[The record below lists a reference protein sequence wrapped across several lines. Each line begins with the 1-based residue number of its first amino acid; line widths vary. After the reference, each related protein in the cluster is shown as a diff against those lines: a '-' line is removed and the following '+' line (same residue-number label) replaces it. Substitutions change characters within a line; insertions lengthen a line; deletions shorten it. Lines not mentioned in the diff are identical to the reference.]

1 MKSCLV
7 KGDTKDYQVSCRISL
22 EIPLSDFSMASQ
34 NVLIKDYQRLLKIM
48 WITTFKLS
56 LLCHCIIQETNW
68 AHFHAFRE
76 EACSFHTT
84 GSVTF
89 QTERASKHVQR
100 SSVSNAITDFTNSA
114 KGKVKHNFIAL
125 RTKNRHRPPTWDI
138 HLLNY
143 PLLILQSLSHL
154 RPHLTLLYQPPE
166 RLCH

>member
-1 MKSCLV
+1 M
-7 KGDTKDYQVSCRISL
+7 KGDTKDYQVSGRISL
-22 EIPLSDFSMASQ
+22 EIPLLDFSMGSQ
-34 NVLIKDYQRLLKIM
+34 NVLTKDYQRLLKIL

-84 GSVTF
+84 SSVTF

-100 SSVSNAITDFTNSA
+100 SSVSNTITDFTNSA

-125 RTKNRHRPPTWDI
+125 RTKNRHRPP
-138 HLLNY
+138 
-143 PLLILQSLSHL
+143 HL
-154 RPHLTLLYQPPE
+154 RHPPPQLPTADSTKPQPFETSFDFIYRPPE